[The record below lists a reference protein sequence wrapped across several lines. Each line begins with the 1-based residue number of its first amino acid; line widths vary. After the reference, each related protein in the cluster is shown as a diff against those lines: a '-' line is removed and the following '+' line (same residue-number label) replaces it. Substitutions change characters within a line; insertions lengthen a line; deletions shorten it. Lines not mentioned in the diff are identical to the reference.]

1 MLLNKK
7 LLPCFDV
14 PKIMSSMAVPDHASP
29 VVRFDQNLQCL
40 STAHALALCTKELSC
55 CVCLKITTL
64 ISGLYRVELVRP
76 LLYTL

>member
-1 MLLNKK
+1 
-7 LLPCFDV
+7 
-14 PKIMSSMAVPDHASP
+14 MSNMAVPDHASP

-40 STAHALALCTKELSC
+40 STAHALALCTKELC
-55 CVCLKITTL
+55 CCICLEITTL